1 MQWMQEGS
9 EYIMYVPSALAYGPE
24 GSPSAGG
31 KQAILPDS
39 IMVYRMKIVSNSLS
53 DWGQFSNLITTTM
66 PVLTCHD
73 WHWVNSTTHSCINDP
88 SCMIYAP
95 VGASLLFAIPLL
107 AFLIC
112 CCTASCCCAPDPTP
126 RAIIVEGLPP
136 PVVDPQ
142 LALAAK
148 MLKGTEKDL
157 AYCKMQREEERAK
170 ADQLQAKIE
179 RLKEEG

>member
-1 MQWMQEGS
+1 MPRTARRGERLRIS
-9 EYIMYVPSALAYGPE
+9 APDLVPPRPAAARAAVP
-24 GSPSAGG
+24 
-31 KQAILPDS
+31 
-39 IMVYRMKIVSNSLS
+39 
-53 DWGQFSNLITTTM
+53 
-66 PVLTCHD
+66 
-73 WHWVNSTTHSCINDP
+73 
-88 SCMIYAP
+88 
-95 VGASLLFAIPLL
+95 
-107 AFLIC
+107 
-112 CCTASCCCAPDPTP
+112 PDPTP

-136 PVVDPQ
+136 PVADPQ